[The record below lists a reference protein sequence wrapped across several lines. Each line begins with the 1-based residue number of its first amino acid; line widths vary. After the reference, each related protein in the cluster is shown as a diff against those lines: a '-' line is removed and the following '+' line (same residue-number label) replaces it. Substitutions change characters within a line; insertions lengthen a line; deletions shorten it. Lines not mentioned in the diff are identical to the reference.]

1 MNTLKIKYTEN
12 LSGEANDKMTAGR
25 EKYEHENGIEINYKN
40 FAFTL
45 LNQNREIFG
54 ILNAYTAFSEI
65 YIEDLWVDESLRR
78 MGHGKQLVQVLEN
91 HFKGKGYNNIN
102 LVTNEFQAPDFYKK
116 CGYDVEFIRINKEN
130 SKLTKTFFIK
140 YIQ

>member
-1 MNTLKIKYTEN
+1 MNTLKIEYTEN
-12 LSGEANDKMTAGR
+12 LSDEANDKMTAGH

-45 LNQNREIFG
+45 SDQNGEIFG
-54 ILNAYTAFSEI
+54 ILNAYTAYSEI
-65 YIEDLWVDESLRR
+65 YIEDLWVNESLRR
-78 MGHGKQLVQVLEN
+78 MGHGKQLVQALEN

-102 LVTNEFQAPDFYKK
+102 LVTNEFQSPDFYKK

-130 SKLTKTFFIK
+130 NKLTKTFLIK
-140 YIQ
+140 YF